1 MAYKYDD
8 FVTAANSAGMMNKF
22 SQQDLA
28 TAQKNPE
35 YGLSMLSLMK
45 DYDSS
50 ETEEQRLLAEEAA
63 NQLRKTYGTYGQ
75 AQSLGGGMAVTA
87 PTLPG
92 GSNPNSGSFGGM
104 AQTAPTL
111 PGGTNPNSGSINGM
125 SRTAPT
131 LPGVTKPDSQT
142 GSISQS
148 APVIPGVAKPD
159 SRVGTLE
166 GTTQTAPTL
175 PGVVN
180 PDNQT
185 GSASQSAPVI
195 PGVTKP
201 DSQVGTLEG
210 TTQTAPT
217 LPGVVNPDSQTGT
230 VEGDTQ
236 TAPTL
241 PGVTD
246 PGAQTQQQSGYNGT
260 YADEIAAALG
270 LLGNY
275 GEFSYGNEEA
285 YQQLLQKILNPE
297 AFSYDP
303 ETDQRFGSYKKT
315 YLREGDRAT
324 ANALAKASAATGGVP
339 SSYAAMAAA
348 QAGNYYAGK
357 VADVIPQLY
366 EDAYNQYINEQQQLL
381 TGLGALQDD
390 KNFAYQ
396 EYLDQYDMAQRN
408 LDNLQEQDQTEY
420 DRYKDKWSMD
430 RTEEQ
435 DAYDKA
441 LAQYEMLGYATPEI
455 AQILG
460 INADL
465 SEKEILALQKAMNAM
480 GANIYMDGK
489 LGNQTWQAFQN
500 LGYMDAWPAYQAM
513 MEAGLIDN
521 QGNYIGPE
529 IKRSYGGVRRDDGVD
544 TSYQGILDRIM
555 DMKNNGE
562 SITSV
567 YDEIDAARNDGYI
580 SPTQYDWIM
589 SDYVRR

>member
-8 FVTAANSAGMMNKF
+8 FVMAANNAGMMNKF

-28 TAQKNPE
+28 AAQKSPE

-75 AQSLGGGMAVTA
+75 AQSLGGGMTATA

-92 GSNPNSGSFGGM
+92 TQNPAGGSLSGV
-104 AQTAPTL
+104 AQAAPV
-111 PGGTNPNSGSINGM
+111 I
-125 SRTAPT
+125 
-131 LPGVTKPDSQT
+131 PGVANPDIQT
-142 GSISQS
+142 GSAFQS
-148 APVIPGVAKPD
+148 APVIPGVA
-159 SRVGTLE
+159 
-166 GTTQTAPTL
+166 
-175 PGVVN
+175 N

-195 PGVTKP
+195 PGVAKP
-201 DSQVGTLEG
+201 DRQVGTLEG

-270 LLGNY
+270 LVGNY
-275 GEFSYGNEEA
+275 GEFSYGNEDA

-324 ANALAKASAATGGVP
+324 ANALAQASAATGGVP

-366 EDAYNQYINEQQQLL
+366 EDAYNQYLNEQQQLL

-430 RTEEQ
+430 RTEDQ
-435 DAYDKA
+435 DAYDRA

-465 SEKEILALQKAMNAM
+465 SQKEILALQKAMNAM
-480 GANIYMDGK
+480 GANISMDGK

-513 MEAGLIDN
+513 MEAGLIDS

-529 IKRSYGGVRRDDGVD
+529 IKRSYGGGDPMKTILAELKSYSENGVSKGD
-544 TSYQGILDRIM
+544 IYNYLKERYDAGDITKSQYE
-555 DMKNNGE
+555 DMSGTWV
-562 SITSV
+562 IRGT
-567 YDEIDAARNDGYI
+567 
-580 SPTQYDWIM
+580 
-589 SDYVRR
+589 